1 MAVTEL
7 EVFRVT
13 ETLMEDI
20 VAFKPP
26 REMGMSEVRVLML
39 GPVGSGKS
47 SFYNTV
53 NSIFNGCISQRTRS
67 GKAAHSITTLGFHKS
82 FC

>member
-1 MAVTEL
+1 
-7 EVFRVT
+7 
-13 ETLMEDI
+13 MEDI

-67 GKAAHSITTLGFHKS
+67 GKAAHSITTLVKAFVLS
-82 FC
+82 SDAESMLIATF